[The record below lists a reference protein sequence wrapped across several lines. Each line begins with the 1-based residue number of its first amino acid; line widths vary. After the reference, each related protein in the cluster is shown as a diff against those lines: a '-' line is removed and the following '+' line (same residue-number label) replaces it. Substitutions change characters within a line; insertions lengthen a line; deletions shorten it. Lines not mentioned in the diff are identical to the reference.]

1 MTGERHLDRPAPST
15 TGQGRHRARGQK
27 GSYTE
32 GVAFELMSFLFVLV
46 LGVGTSIAVA
56 RLYGIVVIGEYALVY
71 GALIALI
78 IFSSVREQAA
88 FVRRIAVLQPRD
100 PQVTGLWLATFCF
113 SVALTIPIA
122 GVVLGVTWIL
132 FHGPIGRPDL
142 FVPAAVMVGFGVVV
156 YNTAWNLDRILTGFR
171 AGRAL
176 LWLRVGQSLLTAA
189 FSIAGG
195 IIWGT
200 TMALVLAEVLSWL
213 PIFVWRLVV
222 IRRYM
227 MFVVPWTEIRA
238 GFRALPDIVG
248 FGLKLTPGTL
258 SEAALSEAG
267 VWVVGLLAPIG
278 TVGAYSR
285 MWQLARR
292 MLDLRA
298 RVGEMLFP
306 TLVERREHGDL
317 AGADRAL
324 IDTVRYVLNGLM
336 LVAAAGGGAA
346 LGVTALF
353 GAGFDEGAT
362 ALALLLLVAPLA
374 IVSHVQFQAMW
385 ALNRPMTSSAIA
397 ILRMAI
403 GLPLMVVLTWKF
415 GITGTALGQL
425 VGYLVGFVVIS
436 VWTVRALSQPLLTL
450 FSLRQMAGIA
460 VGYAAGSTA
469 AHVVDGQVGGPGG
482 LVLALT
488 AGSVAYAVAL
498 LVVGGI
504 APRDRERA
512 RKVLRRVVPARGRS
526 AAPALEVQA

>member
-1 MTGERHLDRPAPST
+1 MRSSRRRDRPAPAV
-15 TGQGRHRARGQK
+15 TGRVRGRGPAAK
-27 GSYTE
+27 GTYSE
-32 GVAFELMSFLFVLV
+32 GVAFELLSFLFVLV
-46 LGVGTSIAVA
+46 LGIGTSIAVA

-100 PQVTGLWLATFCF
+100 PRVTGLWLATFCF

-122 GVVLGVTWIL
+122 GLVLGVTWLL
-132 FHGPIGRPDL
+132 FHGPIDRPDL
-142 FVPAAVMVGFGVVV
+142 FGPAALMVGFGVVV
-156 YNTAWNLDRILTGFR
+156 YNTSWNLDRVLTGFR

-189 FSIAGG
+189 FAIGGG

-200 TMALVLAEVLSWL
+200 STALVLAEVLSWV
-213 PIFVWRLVV
+213 PILLWRLVV
-222 IRRYM
+222 VSRYM
-227 MFVVPWTEIRA
+227 RFVVPWSEVRE
-238 GFRALPDIVG
+238 GFRALPEIVG

-267 VWVVGLLAPIG
+267 AWIVGLLAPIG
-278 TVGAYSR
+278 AVGAYSR

-306 TLVERREHGDL
+306 TLVERREAGDM

-324 IDTVRYVLNGLM
+324 IDTVRYVLSGLM

-346 LGVTALF
+346 LGVTELF
-353 GAGFDEGAT
+353 GPGFDQGAT
-362 ALALLLLVAPLA
+362 ALVLLLLVAPLA

-385 ALNRPMTSSAIA
+385 ALDRPMTSSVIA
-397 ILRMAI
+397 MVRMAV
-403 GLPLMVVLTWKF
+403 GLPLMVLLTWKM

-425 VGYLVGFVVIS
+425 VGYGVGFVIIS

-450 FSLRQMAGIA
+450 FGLRQMAGIA
-460 VGYAAGSTA
+460 AGYGAGYGVA
-469 AHVVDGQVGGPGG
+469 WILDDRLAGPGG
-482 LVLALT
+482 LVVALVG
-488 AGSVAYAVAL
+488 GSLAYAVVL
-498 LVVGGI
+498 LAVGGVV
-504 APRDRERA
+504 ARDRARA
-512 RKVLRRVVPARGRS
+512 RKLVRRLMPARWS
-526 AAPALEVQA
+526 ARTALEPQL

>member
-1 MTGERHLDRPAPST
+1 MTAPSRGPR
-15 TGQGRHRARGQK
+15 TGAK
-27 GSYTE
+27 SSYSE
-32 GVAFELMSFLFVLV
+32 GVAFELLSFVFVLV

-56 RLYGIVVIGEYALVY
+56 RLYGIEVIGEYALVY

-113 SVALTIPIA
+113 SIALTVPIA
-122 GVVLGVTWIL
+122 ALVLGGVWLL
-132 FHGPIGRPDL
+132 FDGPIDRPDL
-142 FVPAAVMVGFGVVV
+142 FTPAAVMIGFGVAV
-156 YNTAWNLDRILTGFR
+156 YNTSWNLDRVLTGFR

-189 FSIAGG
+189 AAIVAG

-200 TMALVLAEVLSWL
+200 TMALVLAEVLSWV
-213 PIFVWRLVV
+213 PILLWRLVV
-222 IRRYM
+222 VRRYM
-227 MFVVPWTEIRA
+227 RFRVPWREVRE
-238 GFRALPDIVG
+238 GFRALPEIVG

-267 VWVVGLLAPIG
+267 AWIVGLLAPIG
-278 TVGAYSR
+278 AVGAYSR

-298 RVGEMLFP
+298 RIGEMLFP
-306 TLVERREHGDL
+306 TLVERRERGDL

-324 IDTVRYVLNGLM
+324 IDSVRYVLGGLM

-346 LGVTALF
+346 VGVTELF
-353 GAGFDEGAT
+353 GPGFDQGAT
-362 ALALLLLVAPLA
+362 ALVLLLLVAPLA

-385 ALNRPMTSSAIA
+385 ALNRPMTSSVIA
-397 ILRMAI
+397 MVRMAV
-403 GLPLMVVLTWKF
+403 GLPLMVVLTWQM

-425 VGYLVGFVVIS
+425 VGYGVGFAIIS

-450 FSLRQMAGIA
+450 FSLRQMAGIVGGYGA
-460 VGYAAGSTA
+460 GYAVARVIDEQLAGA
-469 AHVVDGQVGGPGG
+469 GG

-488 AGSVAYAVAL
+488 AGSAAYL
-498 LVVGGI
+498 LVLAVVGGV
-504 APRDRERA
+504 ADRDRARA
-512 RKVLRRVVPARGRS
+512 ARLWRRVRPAGPS
-526 AAPALEVQA
+526 AATLEPQL